1 MGFAPSTHFAD
12 RLLTRHPLLQ
22 VCWTRVRGV
31 RDWVKSTRPGY
42 SKVPWIGS
50 RNVHTHTGVVVQGD
64 AQKQHRVEG
73 FYYFRFLTGKLRRTR
88 VH

>member
-1 MGFAPSTHFAD
+1 MNI
-12 RLLTRHPLLQ
+12 
-22 VCWTRVRGV
+22 
-31 RDWVKSTRPGY
+31 Y
-42 SKVPWIGS
+42 SYMHVNTQASG
-50 RNVHTHTGVVVQGD
+50 NVHTHTGVVVQGD